1 MEKQV
6 TSPDPAWITWR
17 RETLAKQTRLLYE
30 AGFSGEKMPS
40 VQELSS
46 LGFPD
51 VAAKVEEALYVLQDA
66 YRLLAEKNK

>member
-6 TSPDPAWITWR
+6 TTPDPAYVALR
-17 RETLAKQTRLLYE
+17 KESLARQIRLLYE

-66 YRLLAEKNK
+66 YRLLAEQNK